1 MNFLSIHENLVKI
14 HSQYIRISINEHT
27 HMCRGQQAITH
38 SLYLHDPG
46 MFFTSLKGYLK
57 KKQKTKNMQQ
67 KPYVACKA
75 KNI

>member
-1 MNFLSIHENLVKI
+1 MLEVGGVHF
-14 HSQYIRISINEHT
+14 T
-27 HMCRGQQAITH
+27 
-38 SLYLHDPG
+38 
-46 MFFTSLKGYLK
+46 FFTKGYLK